1 MGEADDRRPLRVLIA
16 EDEAVTALLLGKY
29 VAELGHDVVA
39 SVDDAPAAITAAALH
54 EPDLI
59 LMDIGLAAHTDG
71 VDAAVQV
78 RKLFDTPCIFV
89 TGQPDALKRHRVT
102 AAKPLGILVKPF
114 TRLEL
119 QRELRR
125 VTELLPEML
134 AAGPGGSGRPQ
145 GSAPA
150 PG

>member
-1 MGEADDRRPLRVLIA
+1 MDEAERRRPLRVLIA
-16 EDEAVTALLLGKY
+16 EDEAATALLLEKY

-39 SVDDAPAAITAAALH
+39 SVDDAPTAISAVALN

-59 LMDIGLAAHTDG
+59 LMDIGLAADTDG

-114 TRLEL
+114 TRTEL

-125 VTELLPEML
+125 VTELLPDML
-134 AAGPGGSGRPQ
+134 PAGTDGAERQP

-150 PG
+150 PA

>member
-1 MGEADDRRPLRVLIA
+1 MGEVECRRPLRVLIV
-16 EDEAVTALLLGKY
+16 EDEAVTALLLEKY
-29 VAELGHDVVA
+29 VVELGHDVVA
-39 SVDDAPAAITAAALH
+39 SVDAAPTAISAAALH

-114 TRLEL
+114 TRTEL

-134 AAGPGGSGRPQ
+134 AGATGAERQQ
-145 GSAPA
+145 GSAPTPA
-150 PG
+150 